1 MELETKVNTSLLGWT
16 NPVVLPN
23 LSLLIFNICLI
34 SFWIISME
42 YRRVIYQMEVNSA
55 KCFYSYWKFF
65 WSIVLMRLWL
75 ISGLGRS
82 TWREQLDPS
91 RKGVIVDSGACLN
104 SLELVLYC
112 TSHYITEVSVA
123 FSQGWR
129 EMLGGLGRKEKE
141 TLLEEWG
148 TERGEEC
155 KEESDIQIMIP
166 SSGCPL
172 HSADQRQKHYLG
184 FLQLLV
190 CSCFVFIILFCTDFW
205 KTWGRF

>member
-42 YRRVIYQMEVNSA
+42 YRRVIYQMEVNFA

-65 WSIVLMRLWL
+65 WSIVPIRLWL
-75 ISGLGRS
+75 IPGPGRS
-82 TWREQLDPS
+82 TWREQPDPL
-91 RKGVIVDSGACLN
+91 RKGVIVDSGAYLN

-129 EMLGGLGRKEKE
+129 KMLGDWEEKKKRHYSKNEGLKGGKSAKRSLTYKSWFP
-141 TLLEEWG
+141 LLDALCNLQTRG
-148 TERGEEC
+148 TN
-155 KEESDIQIMIP
+155 
-166 SSGCPL
+166 
-172 HSADQRQKHYLG
+172 
-184 FLQLLV
+184 
-190 CSCFVFIILFCTDFW
+190 II
-205 KTWGRF
+205 